1 MKLYVVPD
9 GLVQRH
15 LSSSGATQQPSQFPH
30 EHCPPTGQ
38 QLGQLPLH
46 PAPSKS
52 LGHVTESASA
62 EWFDRKNGSEGA
74 ERIVAKP
81 VDSAATSILVWN
93 IIRVRYFNRYVTESF
108 AKLYLFKFY
117 LFFLLYLNL
126 QAN

>member
-1 MKLYVVPD
+1 VKLYVVPD

-74 ERIVAKP
+74 ERITKP
-81 VDSAATSILVWN
+81 VDSAASILVWN
-93 IIRVRYFNRYVTESF
+93 IIRYFNRYVTESF
-108 AKLYLFKFY
+108 ANTVFI
-117 LFFLLYLNL
+117 
-126 QAN
+126 